1 MHDIKPFHRW
11 EEYYLSSDDPKSP
24 FFGNKKLSGKVI
36 YNFVLNPLWEDFG
49 SNTLYLKILYVDYDQ
64 QFAFIELIG
73 EWNDALY
80 NDIMY
85 LKRNVIE
92 KMIDE
97 GICKFIL
104 ICENVLNFHG
114 SEEDYYEEWV
124 EECRDASD
132 TEGGWICLVNTFDHV
147 AEELDATKLQFHIH
161 YGRNF
166 NGVNWRMRPPQYVF
180 EAISSLIDN
189 QIKGINY

>member
-1 MHDIKPFHRW
+1 MQDIKPFHRW
-11 EEYYLSSDDPKSP
+11 EDHYLPYQDTKSP
-24 FFGNKKLSGKVI
+24 FFGKQKLTPKII

-49 SNTLYLKILYVDYDQ
+49 SNTLYLKILYADYDQ

-114 SEEDYYEEWV
+114 SEEDYYEEWA
-124 EECRDASD
+124 EECRDAAL
-132 TEGGWICLVNTFDHV
+132 TEGGWICLINTFDHV
-147 AEELDATKLQFHIH
+147 AAELEATKLQFSLH
-161 YGRNF
+161 YGRYF

-180 EAISSLIDN
+180 EAISALIYN

>member
-11 EEYYLSSDDPKSP
+11 EEHYLSNEDPKNP
-24 FFGNKKLSGKVI
+24 FFGNTKLTEKII
-36 YNFVLNPLWEDFG
+36 YNFILNPLWEDFG

-114 SEEDYYEEWV
+114 SEEDYYEEWA
-124 EECRDASD
+124 EECREAST
-132 TEGGWICLVNTFDHV
+132 TEGGWICLINTFDHV
-147 AEELDATKLQFHIH
+147 AAELDATKLQFYMH

-166 NGVNWRMRPPQYVF
+166 NGVNWRMRPPEYVF
-180 EAISSLIDN
+180 EAISSLIFN